1 MLWNFLPSTVFLS
14 FCVKPLGFQV
24 FTVITAILQND
35 PNKNKDGD
43 TKELTGGNN
52 QRENTEV
59 TSTCITV
66 LSTSSPHHS
75 S

>member
-1 MLWNFLPSTVFLS
+1 MWSSAPLSQAHPLVLPNAVS
-14 FCVKPLGFQV
+14 
-24 FTVITAILQND
+24 TAILQND

-59 TSTCITV
+59 TSTCITA